1 MFETWD
7 KKLQKI
13 INILESSDVN
23 EIEVSFF
30 GKKFKITKSI
40 PVVNQ
45 IGNANENL
53 SINNSKH
60 ESNENNQQKLKN
72 NEFDSDSEYIT
83 SPMVGTFYSSP
94 SPDSSPYVD
103 INDNVSSGQTI
114 CIVEAMKIMNE
125 IESDI
130 KGKIISILVKDGDP
144 VEYGQRL
151 FQIKPQ

>member
-72 NEFDSDSEYIT
+72 NEFDSDSEYII

-144 VEYGQRL
+144 VEYGQKL

>member
-53 SINNSKH
+53 SINNS
-60 ESNENNQQKLKN
+60 
-72 NEFDSDSEYIT
+72 
-83 SPMVGTFYSSP
+83 
-94 SPDSSPYVD
+94 
-103 INDNVSSGQTI
+103 
-114 CIVEAMKIMNE
+114 
-125 IESDI
+125 
-130 KGKIISILVKDGDP
+130 
-144 VEYGQRL
+144 
-151 FQIKPQ
+151 

>member
-1 MFETWD
+1 MFEKWD

-13 INILESSDVN
+13 ISILESSDIN
-23 EIEVSFF
+23 EIEISFF
-30 GKKFKITKSI
+30 GRKFKVTKSST
-40 PVVNQ
+40 VVNEAL
-45 IGNANENL
+45 INKKNILVPETKSDLTKDDVSKSTDDSSDPNL
-53 SINNSKH
+53 K
-60 ESNENNQQKLKN
+60 
-72 NEFDSDSEYIT
+72 YIT

-103 INDNVSSGQTI
+103 INDNIRLGQTI

-130 KGKIISILVKDGDP
+130 NGKIISILVKDGDP
-144 VEYGQRL
+144 VEYGQKI

>member
-60 ESNENNQQKLKN
+60 KSNENNQQKLKN

-144 VEYGQRL
+144 VEYGQKL

>member
-144 VEYGQRL
+144 VEYGQKL
-151 FQIKPQ
+151 FQIKP

>member
-53 SINNSKH
+53 SLNNSKH

-130 KGKIISILVKDGDP
+130 NGKIISILVKDGDP
-144 VEYGQRL
+144 VEYGQKL

>member
-72 NEFDSDSEYIT
+72 NELDSDSEYIT

-144 VEYGQRL
+144 VEYGQKL
-151 FQIKPQ
+151 FQIKQQ

>member
-114 CIVEAMKIMNE
+114 CIVEAMKKMNE

-144 VEYGQRL
+144 VEYGQKL

>member
-72 NEFDSDSEYIT
+72 NELDSDSEYIT

-144 VEYGQRL
+144 VEYGQKL

>member
-53 SINNSKH
+53 SLNNSKH

-144 VEYGQRL
+144 VEYGQKL

>member
-60 ESNENNQQKLKN
+60 ESNENNPQKLKN

-144 VEYGQRL
+144 VEYGQKL

>member
-7 KKLQKI
+7 KQLQKI

-144 VEYGQRL
+144 VEYGQKL

>member
-144 VEYGQRL
+144 VEYGQKL

>member
-83 SPMVGTFYSSP
+83 SPMVGPFYSSP

-144 VEYGQRL
+144 VEYGQKL

>member
-23 EIEVSFF
+23 EIDVSFF

-60 ESNENNQQKLKN
+60 ESNENNQQKLNN

-144 VEYGQRL
+144 VEYGQKL

>member
-13 INILESSDVN
+13 INILESSDIN

-30 GKKFKITKSI
+30 GKKFKVTKSI
-40 PVVNQ
+40 PVFNQ
-45 IGNANENL
+45 IGNADQNL
-53 SINNSKH
+53 SINSPEK
-60 ESNENNQQKLKN
+60 ESNKNDLQKLN
-72 NEFDSDSEYIT
+72 DNESDSSLKYIT

-103 INDNVSSGQTI
+103 ANDNVSPGQTI

-125 IESDI
+125 IESDV

-144 VEYGQRL
+144 VEYGQKL

>member
-72 NEFDSDSEYIT
+72 NEFDSGSEYIT

-144 VEYGQRL
+144 VEYGQKL